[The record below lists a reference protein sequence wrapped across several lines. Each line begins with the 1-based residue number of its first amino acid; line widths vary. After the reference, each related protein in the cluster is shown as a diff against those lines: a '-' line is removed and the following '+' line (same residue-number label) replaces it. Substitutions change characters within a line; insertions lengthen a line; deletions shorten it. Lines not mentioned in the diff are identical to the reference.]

1 MLGTILRG
9 ERALEATFSIIETFA
24 KVRELK
30 RELLELHKNGQGLLG
45 QAFAAQ
51 GFRARRTKH
60 SRGYIVVQR
69 PANEIKERLTMLALD
84 DSAF

>member
-1 MLGTILRG
+1 MFTD
-9 ERALEATFSIIETFA
+9 F
-24 KVRELK
+24 
-30 RELLELHKNGQGLLG
+30 LLSLH
-45 QAFAAQ
+45 
-51 GFRARRTKH
+51 TKH